1 MRKLSITLA
10 MVVAAAPLAG
20 GITAPSSAAEP
31 WRTVDRADVT
41 GDGRADKILLRTVD
55 DSHCQVRVVGA
66 GGRVITKT
74 LRTDFVTCDWH
85 GAAALDARKGAEL
98 SVLTAA
104 GAHAQFHTVLAVRR
118 GQLQEER
125 MPGASDGRWTVD
137 GAALSSAGVRR
148 LSNGHLVSRL
158 AFSDD
163 GDSWKGKRT
172 ELAFSLTKNRWVV
185 VKRSSYT
192 TDQAGAHK
200 ASGWHVRGLPRWAN

>member
-1 MRKLSITLA
+1 MNKRTATLA
-10 MVVAAAPLAG
+10 LVAASLPLAG
-20 GITAPSSAAEP
+20 LLATPSYAAAEP
-31 WRTVDRADVT
+31 WRQVDRADVT
-41 GDGRADKILLRTVD
+41 GDGRADKILMRTVD
-55 DSHCQVRVVGA
+55 DTHCQVRVVGA

-74 LRTDFVTCDWH
+74 LRSDFACDWH
-85 GAAALDARKGAEL
+85 GAAALDGRKGAEL

-104 GAHAQFHTVLAVRR
+104 GAHAQFHTILAVRR

-125 MPGASDGRWTVD
+125 MPGAADGRWVVD
-137 GAALSSAGVRR
+137 GAALSSAGVQR
-148 LSNGHLVSRL
+148 LSNGHLVSRI

-192 TDQAGAHK
+192 TDQAGANK

>member
-1 MRKLSITLA
+1 MHKRTATLA
-10 MVVAAAPLAG
+10 LLAAGLPLAG
-20 GITAPSSAAEP
+20 LLTAPTYAAEP
-31 WRTVDRADVT
+31 SRQVDRADVT
-41 GDGRADKILLRTVD
+41 GDGRADRILLRVVD

-74 LRTDFVTCDWH
+74 LRSDFRCDWH
-85 GAAALDARKGAEL
+85 GAAAFDARKGAEL
-98 SVLTAA
+98 SVLTAE

-148 LSNGHLVSRL
+148 LSNGHVVTRM

-163 GDSWKGKRT
+163 GDTWKGKRT
-172 ELAFSLTKNRWVV
+172 ELAFSLKKNRWVV

-192 TDQAGAHK
+192 TNSAGAGK
-200 ASGWHVRGLPRWAN
+200 ASGWHVPGLPRWAN